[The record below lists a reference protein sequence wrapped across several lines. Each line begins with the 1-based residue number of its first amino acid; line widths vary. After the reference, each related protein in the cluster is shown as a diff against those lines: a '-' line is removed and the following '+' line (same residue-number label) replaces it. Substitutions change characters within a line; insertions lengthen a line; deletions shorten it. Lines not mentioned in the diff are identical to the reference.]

1 VTGLTVEL
9 IKQRIKENWIFLAI
23 VILVFLADR
32 TSKNYVINFFLTHG
46 SESYYYNSF
55 LNFVLLWNTGMAF
68 GIFESDSYTHYGL
81 SFLIFLV
88 IVFLVVWLIKSNK
101 KLEKISIAF
110 IIGGALGNWFDR
122 IVYNA
127 VPDFIDLHYL
137 DFHWFVFNVSDI
149 VISVGILLLILSDFF
164 LKKNEQ

>member
-1 VTGLTVEL
+1 MEL
-9 IKQRIKENWIFLAI
+9 IKQRIKENWIFL
-23 VILVFLADR
+23 VIIMFTFLADW
-32 TSKNYVINFFLTHG
+32 TSKNYVINFFLTHE
-46 SESYYYNSF
+46 SDSYYFNSF

-68 GIFESDSYTHYGL
+68 GIFESDSYTYHAF

-88 IVFLVVWLIKSNK
+88 IIFLIVWLFKSNRK
-101 KLEKISIAF
+101 FEKISIAL

-122 IVYNA
+122 LVYNA

-149 VISVGILLLILSDFF
+149 IISVGILLLILSDFTF
-164 LKKNEQ
+164 KKNEQ

>member
-1 VTGLTVEL
+1 MLT
-9 IKQRIKENWIFLAI
+9 
-23 VILVFLADR
+23 FLADR

-46 SESYYYNSF
+46 SDSYYFNSF

-68 GIFESDSYTHYGL
+68 GVFESDSYTYHAF

-88 IVFLVVWLIKSNK
+88 IIFLIVWLFKSNRK
-101 KLEKISIAF
+101 FEKISIAL

-122 IVYNA
+122 LVYNA

-149 VISVGILLLILSDFF
+149 IISIGILLLILSDFF
-164 LKKNEQ
+164 LKTNEQ

>member
-1 VTGLTVEL
+1 MTGLTVEL

-46 SESYYYNSF
+46 SESYYFNSF

-68 GIFESDSYTHYGL
+68 GIFESDSYTYYGL

-101 KLEKISIAF
+101 KLEKISIAL

-149 VISVGILLLILSDFF
+149 VISVGILLLIASDFF
-164 LKKNEQ
+164 LKTNEQ

>member
-1 VTGLTVEL
+1 VEL
-9 IKQRIKENWIFLAI
+9 IKQKIKENW
-23 VILVFLADR
+23 VFLVIIILAFLLDR
-32 TSKNYVINFFLTHG
+32 VSKNYVVNFFLTHG
-46 SESYYYNSF
+46 SDSYYFNSF

-68 GIFESDSYTHYGL
+68 GIFESDSYTYHAF

-88 IVFLVVWLIKSNK
+88 IVFLIVWLFKSIRK
-101 KLEKISIAF
+101 IEKTSIAL

-122 IVYNA
+122 LVYNA

-149 VISVGILLLILSDFF
+149 IISVGILLLIVSDFF
-164 LKKNEQ
+164 LKTNEQ